1 MIDIHRKYIIDEN
14 NNQSDVILPIKEYR
28 AILERLEE
36 LEDIEAY
43 DRAKEIDDEIIPF
56 DVAIK
61 N

>member
-1 MIDIHRKYIIDEN
+1 MLDIHPKYIIDEN
-14 NNQSDVILPIKEYR
+14 NNQSDVILTIKEYR

-43 DRAKEIDDEIIPF
+43 DRTKEIDDEIIPF